1 MGEMIWVKC
10 VGIDE
15 RSGKVRLSRKAAMK
29 EMEAQKQ
36 AQPAGEAP
44 AAPAAPAN

>member
-36 AQPAGEAP
+36 QAEPAAEPVAP
-44 AAPAAPAN
+44 AQ

>member
-1 MGEMIWVKC
+1 MGDSIWVKC

-29 EMEAQKQ
+29 EMEAQKK
-36 AQPAGEAP
+36 
-44 AAPAAPAN
+44 AAPAAEAPATPPSA

>member
-1 MGEMIWVKC
+1 VKC

-29 EMEAQKQ
+29 ELEQKQ
-36 AQPAGEAP
+36 QAEAGAPATP
-44 AAPAAPAN
+44 AAPAQ